1 LFVVTGPGNRFF
13 VLYISNSPYEVCES
27 TKSAIVDVQHFV
39 SVVIVCR
46 EDDEPDAA
54 RVHEFRVSLHT
65 VLMNVG
71 WRTDLFT
78 VFEYPRVA
86 IAVPRSVCIRPAACM
101 SERYC
106 SGREGSDYLSIH
118 VIEEFLCSAV
128 FFVFGWRVL

>member
-1 LFVVTGPGNRFF
+1 MAGPGNRFF

-27 TKSAIVDVQHFV
+27 TKSVIVDVQHFV

-46 EDDEPDAA
+46 KDDEPDSA

-65 VLMNVG
+65 VLMNVS
-71 WRTDLFT
+71 WRSDLFT

-106 SGREGSDYLSIH
+106 SGREVSDYLAIH
-118 VIEEFLCSAV
+118 VIEEFLGSAV
-128 FFVFGWRVL
+128 VFVFGGRVL

>member
-1 LFVVTGPGNRFF
+1 MANPGNRFL

-27 TKSAIVDVQHFV
+27 TKSAIVDVQHFM

-46 EDDEPDAA
+46 KDDEPDAA

-71 WRTDLFT
+71 WRSDLFT

-86 IAVPRSVCIRPAACM
+86 ISVPRCVCVRPAACM

-106 SGREGSDYLSIH
+106 SGREASNYLAVN
-118 VIEEFLCSAV
+118 VIEEFLGSAV
-128 FFVFGWRVL
+128 VFVFGGRVL

>member
-1 LFVVTGPGNRFF
+1 MANPGNRFL

-39 SVVIVCR
+39 GVVIVCR
-46 EDDEPDAA
+46 KDDEPDAA

-71 WRTDLFT
+71 WRSDLFT

-86 IAVPRSVCIRPAACM
+86 IAVPRGVCIRPAACM

-106 SGREGSDYLSIH
+106 SSREVSDYVAIH

-128 FFVFGWRVL
+128 FLVFSWRVL

>member
-1 LFVVTGPGNRFF
+1 M
-13 VLYISNSPYEVCES
+13 
-27 TKSAIVDVQHFV
+27 
-39 SVVIVCR
+39 CR
-46 EDDEPDAA
+46 KNDEADAA

-65 VLMNVG
+65 VLMNVS
-71 WRTDLFT
+71 WRSDLFT

-106 SGREGSDYLSIH
+106 SGREGSNYLAVY
-118 VIEEFLCSAV
+118 VIEEFLGSAV

>member
-1 LFVVTGPGNRFF
+1 MFVVAGPGNRFF

-27 TKSAIVDVQHFV
+27 TKSAIVDVQHFM

-46 EDDEPDAA
+46 KDDEPDAA

-65 VLMNVG
+65 VLMDVG
-71 WRTDLFT
+71 WRSDLFT

-86 IAVPRSVCIRPAACM
+86 IAVPRSVCIRPAACV

-106 SGREGSDYLSIH
+106 SGREVSDYLAIH
-118 VIEEFLCSAV
+118 VIEEFLCFA
-128 FFVFGWRVL
+128 FVFVSGGGVL